1 MKDRIIIFLTMLL
14 GFACFLLFVF
24 YARGEYNKN
33 VAEYDVNQVHVNIH
47 ELNKD
52 YNYCP
57 YCGEY
62 IGAESED

>member
-1 MKDRIIIFLTMLL
+1 MRYINLFLILLAIFCVFL
-14 GFACFLLFVF
+14 CFTF
-24 YARGEYNKN
+24 YSRGEYIKK
-33 VAEYDVNQVHVNIH
+33 VADYDVNQVHVNIH

-62 IGAESED
+62 IGVESEE